1 MADSVFL
8 SGLLPLWLFPLRL
21 LPLLIACGLRPETA
35 QPGLPW
41 TPDAARWLARAEA
54 ENHKPHW
61 SCPEQGDYSAH
72 SVRTVRETKRSTFAS
87 RSQLEQRRADVDR
100 YRQSGTEPTLNEMLR
115 EPAIRLMM
123 TRDNVTEDQLLH
135 LIKLACRHIKG

>member
-1 MADSVFL
+1 MEKMETEMARRDDHDFHDVSDATPR
-8 SGLLPLWLFPLRL
+8 LPGDLR
-21 LPLLIACGLRPETA
+21 RPG
-35 QPGLPW
+35 P
-41 TPDAARWLARAEA
+41 
-54 ENHKPHW
+54 
-61 SCPEQGDYSAH
+61 
-72 SVRTVRETKRSTFAS
+72 KRSTFAS

-100 YRQSGTEPTLNEMLR
+100 YRQSGTEPTLDEMLR